1 MTQTPFEKFIALVEV
16 DQKINS
22 LNSSL
27 SSHQKKIDALRTE
40 LAVNKQVCEKARLK
54 FEQTRKEVDDKELEM
69 KVLDQQESE
78 KKARLETVANHKEY
92 QSIKVEIDQLKKEQH
107 QLEEQLMSVWNQLE
121 NAKKEL
127 DTANTLSSQQE
138 EKIREHILEIEK
150 QMAQIQIQKDESLL
164 ERSQKEPAVPEE
176 WMQKYALMR
185 ARVTDPVVPVI
196 NESCTAC
203 FYKVS
208 AQDMQELK
216 RRKLVQC
223 KDCYR
228 LLYLQEVQQT
238 AQNQ

>member
-1 MTQTPFEKFIALVEV
+1 MTQTPFEQFIALVEV
-16 DQKINS
+16 DQEINS

-27 SSHQKKIDALRTE
+27 STHQKKIDALRTE
-40 LAVNKQVCEKARLK
+40 LSVNKQVCEKAKIK

-69 KVLDQQESE
+69 KVLDQQEKE
-78 KKARLETVANHKEY
+78 KKGRLDTVANHKEY
-92 QSIKVEIDQLKKEQH
+92 QSIKTEIDQLKKEQH
-107 QLEEQLMSVWNQLE
+107 ELEEQLMSVWNQLE

-127 DTANTLSSQQE
+127 DSANSLCQQQD
-138 EKIREHILEIEK
+138 EKIHHEIS
-150 QMAQIQIQKDESLL
+150 QIEQQIGQITTQRDQKLQERHQKDQSV
-164 ERSQKEPAVPEE
+164 PAE
-176 WMQKYALMR
+176 WMQKYAVMR
-185 ARVTDPVVPVI
+185 AHVTDPVVPVV

-228 LLYLQEVQQT
+228 LLYLQEVQQP
-238 AQNQ
+238 AQN

>member
-1 MTQTPFEKFIALVEV
+1 MTQTPFEQFIALVEV
-16 DQKINS
+16 DQEINS

-27 SSHQKKIDALRTE
+27 STHQKKIDALRTE
-40 LAVNKQVCEKARLK
+40 LSVNKQVCEKAKIK

-69 KVLDQQESE
+69 KVLDQQEKE
-78 KKARLETVANHKEY
+78 KKGRLDTVANHKEY
-92 QSIKVEIDQLKKEQH
+92 QSIKTEIDQLKKEQH
-107 QLEEQLMSVWNQLE
+107 ELEEQLMSVWNQLE

-127 DTANTLSSQQE
+127 DSANSLCQQQD
-138 EKIREHILEIEK
+138 EKIHQEI
-150 QMAQIQIQKDESLL
+150 AQIEQQIFQITSQRDQKLQERHQKDQSV
-164 ERSQKEPAVPEE
+164 PAE
-176 WMQKYALMR
+176 WMQKYAVMR
-185 ARVTDPVVPVI
+185 AHVTDPVVPVV

-228 LLYLQEVQQT
+228 LLYLQEVQQP
-238 AQNQ
+238 AQN